1 MNLLSGLDKFG
12 FDAENT
18 NIFED
23 EKTSAKKEEAGQTQA
38 ENVPQETDFLL
49 EKAIRCPVC
58 DGVFKTKMVKNGRL
72 KRLEPDADLR
82 PRFQYIDSLKYDV
95 SSCPKC
101 GYTAM
106 NRYFEHLSQIQI
118 KLIQDNI
125 CSKFKPDSIPNPE
138 GLVACDYETALSKY
152 KLALFNSIAKKAKA
166 SEKAYTCL
174 KISWLLRG
182 QGESLSGDTD
192 EIKEQKAAIKKEED
206 AFYVQAYEGFV
217 KAVAS
222 ELFPM
227 CGMDQNTVDYLMAA
241 MAFHLKKYDV
251 ASKTISSILVSRTA
265 PNKIKDKALNM
276 KDEIIAAIKGN
287 TK

>member
-12 FDAENT
+12 FDAEST
-18 NIFED
+18 NIFEE
-23 EKTSAKKEEAGQTQA
+23 EKSSVKKADAVQPQA
-38 ENVPQETDFLL
+38 ENVPKETDFLL

-58 DGVFKTKMVKNGRL
+58 DSVFKTKMIKNGRM

-118 KLIQDNI
+118 KLIQENI

-138 GLVACDYETALSKY
+138 GLVACDYETAISKY

-182 QGESLSGDTD
+182 QGESLTGDTD
-192 EIKEQKAAIKKEED
+192 EIKAQREAVKKEED

-217 KAVAS
+217 KAVAT

-227 CGMDQNTVDYLMAA
+227 CGMDQSTVDYLMAA

-287 TK
+287 AK